1 MYFKRKDMELTTFE
15 LIDQLIE
22 KPKEEILYALFR
34 LMVKEKLSWDDLNRA
49 YVKYLEATKKDMTNQ
64 LFEAETCV
72 IESFHNK
79 KVKDDKKN
87 KSYYNHTQRCLYLLN
102 QSKRFNMGKLNEN
115 YEYDESFAKTMSW
128 YEREKERINL

>member
-1 MYFKRKDMELTTFE
+1 MALSSFE
-15 LIDQLIE
+15 LLDQLIVR
-22 KPKEEILYALFR
+22 PKEEILYALFR

-64 LFEAETCV
+64 LIEAETCV
-72 IESFHNK
+72 IESFQNK
-79 KVKDDKKN
+79 KVKDDKKD

-102 QSKRFNMGKLNEN
+102 QSKRFNMGKLNEK
-115 YEYDESFAKTMSW
+115 YKYDEEFAKTMSW